1 MHIANVTHMSKLSLG
16 PDTVANAG
24 LSQEE
29 YVVMVSYKN
38 AIGAKCKW
46 CIFDSREPGN
56 WREQVT
62 MCTAT
67 DCPLWHCRPKVR
79 RLTEKQQ
86 KKLLHLMQ
94 ASEVDPEVTERC

>member
-1 MHIANVTHMSKLSLG
+1 MT
-16 PDTVANAG
+16 
-24 LSQEE
+24 
-29 YVVMVSYKN
+29 SYKK

-46 CIFDSREPGN
+46 CIYDPIERGN